1 MFIPWKSVDCFS
13 SSLRMSKDS
22 LKSALAE
29 MGLLYVIDFFAN
41 YFSKDKIF
49 WNTPFQSP
57 SKLRNK
63 AFLVKHAMV
72 CTNLKCSC
80 AMRLWLLFSYIL
92 RKKIKDS
99 YLRHFEIYFTF
110 FNYMWLSG
118 EVLFKTLRSTKGKR
132 KYF

>member
-29 MGLLYVIDFFAN
+29 MGLLYV
-41 YFSKDKIF
+41 
-49 WNTPFQSP
+49 FQSP

-80 AMRLWLLFSYIL
+80 AMRL
-92 RKKIKDS
+92 
-99 YLRHFEIYFTF
+99 
-110 FNYMWLSG
+110 
-118 EVLFKTLRSTKGKR
+118 
-132 KYF
+132 

>member
-49 WNTPFQSP
+49 
-57 SKLRNK
+57 
-63 AFLVKHAMV
+63 
-72 CTNLKCSC
+72 
-80 AMRLWLLFSYIL
+80 
-92 RKKIKDS
+92 
-99 YLRHFEIYFTF
+99 
-110 FNYMWLSG
+110 
-118 EVLFKTLRSTKGKR
+118 
-132 KYF
+132 